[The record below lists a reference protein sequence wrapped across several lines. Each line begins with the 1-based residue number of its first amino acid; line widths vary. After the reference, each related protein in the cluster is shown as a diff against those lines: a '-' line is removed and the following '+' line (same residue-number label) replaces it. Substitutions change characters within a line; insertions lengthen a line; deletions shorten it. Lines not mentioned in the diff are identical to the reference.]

1 MLAIILS
8 ALTVLAV
15 GGSLFLLGRHAGWG
29 WFDRRFHTDVEY
41 VRSASE
47 RMFQGI
53 TLARSRIVVMG
64 VPALCAGLG
73 VLLTWPA
80 PWGVQIA
87 AGCLFAALG
96 WWGLR
101 QCMDIL
107 FARYVRRFESQL
119 VDALIM
125 ASNALRVGLSLPQ
138 ALDIVAK
145 EMPAPVGQEF
155 ALTLNEHRMGKNL
168 DDALSDMA
176 DRIPSL
182 DLAMVVNA
190 IVILRE
196 TGGNLAETFET
207 VVYTFSE
214 REKVKDKISTLTAQG
229 RVQGVI
235 LMAMPFVLGYLL
247 NWVNPE
253 YMQPLFTTALGWI
266 LLAFMLLMLLAG
278 GLLIRKI
285 VSIEV

>member
-1 MLAIILS
+1 MIAIVLS

-41 VRSASE
+41 VRSTSE
-47 RMFQGI
+47 RMFQEM
-53 TLARSRIVVMG
+53 TLAKSRFVVMG

-80 PWGVQIA
+80 SWGVQVV
-87 AGCLFAALG
+87 AGLVFGALG

-101 QCMDIL
+101 KCMDSL
-107 FARYVRRFESQL
+107 FHRYVRRFEAQL

-190 IVILRE
+190 ILILRE
-196 TGGNLAETFET
+196 TGGNLSETFET
-207 VVYTFSE
+207 IVYTFSE

-247 NWVNPE
+247 HWVNPE
-253 YMQPLFTTALGWI
+253 YMAPLFTTVLGWI

-285 VSIEV
+285 VSIDV